1 MAISAKELA
10 KKLNISPATVSMVLN
25 NKYGISDATRE
36 RVLNAAR
43 EYGFDFSKLD
53 SKSSNTGIIQL
64 VIYKKDGMVVSDT
77 PFFSQLIE
85 GINHG
90 CTEQNFVL
98 QITYFYEN
106 ISVDEQIENINKS
119 DCSGILLLGTE
130 MTLEDFDCFSSVNK
144 PITILDTYFN
154 ELNYDFVKINNVRG
168 MYSAVEYLISKG
180 FKNIGYLR
188 SSYEISNFAE
198 RFDGY
203 CKAMNK
209 HAIPIKAEYIHKLTP
224 TADGAYS
231 DMKKITELD
240 TEFADAYVAD
250 NDLIASGSIRAFKEA
265 GIKIPE
271 DISVIGFDNMPL
283 CDILEPPLSTIDV
296 PKQKLGITAVY
307 QLVKRIKNHDD
318 IFTTTEISPTLYTRK
333 SVK

>member
-106 ISVDEQIENINKS
+106 MSVDEQVENINKS

-144 PITILDTYFN
+144 PIIILDTYFN

-180 FKNIGYLR
+180 FRNIGYLR
-188 SSYEISNFAE
+188 SSYEISNFTE

>member
-106 ISVDEQIENINKS
+106 ISVDEQIENIDKS

>member
-1 MAISAKELA
+1 MTISAKELA

-36 RVLNAAR
+36 RVLNAAH
-43 EYGFDFSKLD
+43 EYGFDFTKLD
-53 SKSSNTGIIQL
+53 AKSSSTGIIQL
-64 VIYKKDGMVVSDT
+64 IIYKKDGMVVSDT

-106 ISVDEQIENINKS
+106 MPTSEQIENINKS
-119 DCSGILLLGTE
+119 DCNGILLLGTE
-130 MTLEDFDCFSSVNK
+130 MSLEDFDCFSLFNK
-144 PITILDTYFN
+144 PIIILDTYFN

-168 MYSAVEYLISKG
+168 MYSAVEYLISNG

-188 SSYEISNFAE
+188 SSYEISNFVE

-209 HAIPIKAEYIHKLTP
+209 HAIPINTEYIHNLTP

-250 NDLIASGSIRAFKEA
+250 NDLIASGSIRAFKEN

-271 DISVIGFDNMPL
+271 DISVIGFDNMPM
-283 CDILEPPLSTIDV
+283 CDILEPPLSTVDV
-296 PKQKLGITAVY
+296 PKQKLGIIAVY

-318 IFTTTEISPTLYTRK
+318 IFTTTEISPTLYIRK

>member
-106 ISVDEQIENINKS
+106 MSVDEQVENINKS

-144 PITILDTYFN
+144 PIIILDTYFN

-180 FKNIGYLR
+180 FRNIGYLR
-188 SSYEISNFAE
+188 SSYEISNFTE

-296 PKQKLGITAVY
+296 PKQKLGIIAVY